1 VLPGKL
7 FYANFV
13 LFFMTTVLAFTKMT
27 KTVANISQVEAH
39 TADLQMNQKVKNK
52 NKILQMDVRVS

>member
-1 VLPGKL
+1 
-7 FYANFV
+7 
-13 LFFMTTVLAFTKMT
+13 MTTVLVFTKMT